1 MALTNKELHDKFIA
15 LMTAERF
22 GWGDELKDGKIED
35 LLEKGT
41 ILNREGKRI
50 PGKAGRSE
58 EDRQKLFAKALKKGH
73 ALYVYRKGEKYPRE
87 VRFNKEKGD
96 FTVSEPIDKVK
107 LKEVKKPH
115 WFKRYYLNLFSL
127 MFRFKSLKS
136 VSDWRHYDHEKE
148 AFKNAMDERRVE
160 RRMKNDPLLKE
171 GREAE
176 PEKKPE
182 KQEEK
187 QPEKRE
193 EKQADAKQNSYE
205 ELLKRFEELQKQITE
220 LRTELQEEKK
230 RNAELQKALKE
241 RQKTPAE
248 LQEEKDIKTAVENSL
263 KEQKTPVELQEK
275 KDLETAIE
283 NSLKDQEA
291 IREEDQL
298 LWEINSLGP
307 LYDPEEDEP
316 EPMNLDGKEAVGK
329 AEKEK
334 DFYQKLPAE
343 EEQESAVKGLDVT
356 VENPGAKREEAQ
368 KETLEAQKT
377 EPEKTV
383 AVKKDEEEFAVIP
396 DDNPDKSPCDKLLD
410 QMKKNSI
417 LPVTEQMEKNLR
429 TLYQNSENAVKHLQ
443 QMNEA
448 GARYRGG
455 EEVKQIVAFES
466 VKRQIEQG
474 KLSPHAAAI
483 LGTDQGVKFL
493 TAGGG
498 LSEDMKHAVSSAHA
512 PDYFRKNFLDGEG
525 LKKMTDAFDQKM
537 FGFVNDHVKSSK
549 ELENSLNMPE
559 KNPMATAPN
568 VKAPAVNQ
576 PQIPTPASAPVN
588 LV

>member
-41 ILNREGKRI
+41 ILNRKGKRI

-87 VRFNKEKGD
+87 VRFDKEKGD
-96 FTVSEPIDKVK
+96 FTVSEPIDKIK

-115 WFKRYYLNLFSL
+115 WVTRYFFNLFSL
-127 MFRFKSLKS
+127 MFRLKSLKS
-136 VSDWRHYDHEKE
+136 VSDWRHYDHQKE
-148 AFKNAMDERRVE
+148 AFENAMDERRVE

-176 PEKKPE
+176 PEKKA
-182 KQEEK
+182 EK
-187 QPEKRE
+187 QPEKQE

-230 RNAELQKALKE
+230 LNAELQKALKE

-248 LQEEKDIKTAVENSL
+248 LQE
-263 KEQKTPVELQEK
+263 K

-283 NSLKDQEA
+283 SSLKDQEA
-291 IREEDQL
+291 LREEDQL

-307 LYDPEEDEP
+307 LYDPEDDEP

-343 EEQESAVKGLDVT
+343 EEPESAVKGLDVT
-356 VENPGAKREEAQ
+356 VENLGAKKEEVQ

-383 AVKKDEEEFAVIP
+383 AVKKDEEKFAVIP

-410 QMKKNSI
+410 QMKKSSI

-443 QMNEA
+443 RMNEA
-448 GARYRGG
+448 GGRYRGG
-455 EEVKQIVAFES
+455 EDVKQIVAFES

-498 LSEDMKHAVSSAHA
+498 LSEDMKHAVSSAHE
-512 PDYFRKNFLDGEG
+512 PDYFRKNFLDGAG